1 MTNSVAGDPPAPGP
15 ASGDRYDLVVGGSQI
30 YTGTGVI
37 SGQLAVRN
45 GRVVAIHGPDESPA
59 AVRTI
64 TAGDRP
70 VIPGLVDTH
79 CHFRDPGFTHKEDLT
94 SGTRAAALGG
104 VTTVFDM
111 PNTEPP
117 ITTARRLL
125 AHREYASE
133 RAVVDFGHNASA
145 VDPSQIE
152 ALARAGATAF
162 KLWMAYDLE
171 RTYPHSPATAL
182 TGTAAL
188 YAAFELVADTGLPL
202 YVHPT
207 DHDLYNLLTK
217 RAQQRWGMDFRSYA
231 RAFRDGDS
239 VAVNTAVA
247 TLLEL
252 QRATGARLHVLHI
265 SSTEAIRMIRAAKSA
280 GRAVTAEANPF
291 AMFITNS
298 WDRIERGG
306 PYVLGQWV
314 PEPDSEAM
322 WEAVTDGTIDVIGS
336 DHAPHTRDEKEPGWT
351 NLYAAPSGSPMI
363 ADYLRLLLTAVADGR
378 LTLTRVVEL
387 CCTAP
392 ARLAGLAGHKGELTV
407 GADADM
413 VILDLDHEEVIRNAT
428 TPYRC
433 GWTPA
438 DGILTRGRPATTILR
453 GTVVAEAG
461 EVLAP
466 PGFGRFV
473 QGGGGT
479 AS

>member
-1 MTNSVAGDPPAPGP
+1 MSDSVDGGHPAPGL
-15 ASGDRYDLVVGGSQI
+15 AAGERYDLVVSGSRI
-30 YTGTGVI
+30 YTGTGVV
-37 SGQLAVRN
+37 SGHLAVRG
-45 GRVVAIHGPDESPA
+45 GRVVAIHGPGESPA
-59 AVRTI
+59 AVRSI
-64 TAGDRP
+64 AAGDRP

-79 CHFRDPGFTHKEDLT
+79 CHFRDPGFTHKEDIA

-117 ITTARRLL
+117 ITTAERLL
-125 AHREYASE
+125 AHREYVGE

-145 VDPSQIE
+145 VDPSQIGD
-152 ALARAGATAF
+152 LARAGATAY

-171 RTYPHSPATAL
+171 RAYPHSPATAL

-188 YAAFELVADTGLPL
+188 HSAFELVADTGLPL

-217 RAQQRWGMDFRSYA
+217 RAQSRWGMDFRSYA

-252 QRATGARLHVLHI
+252 QRSTGARLHVLHV
-265 SSTEAIRMIRAAKSA
+265 SSTEAIRMIRAAKAA

-298 WDRIERGG
+298 WDRIARGG

-322 WEAVTDGTIDVIGS
+322 WEAVADGTIDVIGS
-336 DHAPHTRDEKEPGWT
+336 DHAPHTREEKEPGWS

-378 LTLTRVVEL
+378 LTLARVVEL
-387 CCTAP
+387 CCAAP
-392 ARLAGLAGHKGELTV
+392 ARLTGLTGRKGALTV

-413 VILDLDHEEVIRNAT
+413 VILDLDHEEVIRNDT

-438 DGILTRGRPATTILR
+438 DGILTRGRPVTTIRR
-453 GTVVAEAG
+453 GMVIAEAG
-461 EVLAP
+461 EVLAA
-466 PGFGRFV
+466 PGSGRFV
-473 QGGGGT
+473 HGGGT
-479 AS
+479 AA